1 MIKVIIFDLG
11 GVILKHRFDLIGYIL
26 SQIFSI
32 PQEEGNKFWNEYRVR
47 LLTGDL
53 SSEQFLNQLRYETK
67 TKYTLDELSKMW
79 RDLYIAS
86 AEIDQEVLNFVVQL
100 RKKYKVYLL
109 TDTID
114 IHDEYNKN
122 RKIYEKFD
130 QVFKSHEE
138 KISKAEGKQ
147 IFLNILR
154 KINFTASECIFIDD
168 LDEYVK
174 AAENAG
180 IKGIV
185 FKNLPQLREELQK
198 LGVDF

>member
-1 MIKVIIFDLG
+1 MTKAIIFDLG

-32 PQEEGNKFWNEYRVR
+32 SQEEGNKFWNEYRIR

-53 SSEQFLNQLRYETK
+53 SSEQFLNQLSNQTK
-67 TKYTLDELSKMW
+67 TKHTLGELTKMW
-79 RDLYIAS
+79 QELYIAS
-86 AEIDQEVLNFVVQL
+86 AEIDQKVLNFVEQL

-114 IHDEYNKN
+114 IHDEYNKT

-147 IFLNILR
+147 IFLNVLR
-154 KINFTASECIFIDD
+154 KIDVTAAECIFIDD
-168 LDEYVK
+168 LDDYVK

-185 FKNLPQLREELQK
+185 FKNLPQLKKELQK
-198 LGVDF
+198 LNIS